1 MMTEMGRASAVH
13 PDELVF
19 ALLKNA
25 HATLCYDGQ
34 NFFDNDHPVYEKV
47 DGTGQSTTVSIFS
60 PVPMAYINQAA
71 AACGS

>member
-34 NFFDNDHPVYEKV
+34 KFFDNDHPVNEKV
-47 DGTGQSTTVSIFS
+47 DGTGQSTTVSNIFTGADGLYQS
-60 PVPMAYINQAA
+60 SGG
-71 AACGS
+71 ACGS